1 MAVQKLLGPLAI
13 TSVSLPSSETEEEE
27 PKLYP
32 LVVADVALFSVD
44 TSGLQAHEIHKGLK
58 VLLVTRSEDPFQGM
72 WSLPGG
78 ILQPKADN
86 SLQATAE
93 RVLRQKVSVEVPYL
107 SEVRSFSGRERD
119 PRGWSVGV
127 LYYALLPRDQ
137 VNAVVKDSVD
147 AVEWVPAVDHG
158 LGKLAFDH
166 DAQLYAA
173 VEALRDKVERQAL
186 PLHLMPV
193 EFTLGALQKCCE
205 AILGHPLD
213 KSSFRR
219 RLVTDPPVVIGLDRK
234 EKAGAQ
240 RPSQLYRAPDG
251 FSFDE
256 PENHHARSRR
266 KAEGSM

>member
-1 MAVQKLLGPLAI
+1 MTIQKLLD
-13 TSVSLPSSETEEEE
+13 
-27 PKLYP
+27 P

-58 VLLVTRSEDPFQGM
+58 VLLVKRSHAPEQGL

-78 ILQPKADN
+78 ILQPDVDS

-107 SEVRSFSGRERD
+107 REVCSFSGPKRD
-119 PRGWSVGV
+119 PRGWSIGM

-137 VNAVVKDSVD
+137 VHALVKDSVD

-158 LGKLAFDH
+158 LGNLAFDH
-166 DAQLYAA
+166 DAQLDAA
-173 VEALRDKVERQAL
+173 VQALRDKVERRAL
-186 PLHLMPV
+186 PLHLMPA
-193 EFTLGALQKCCE
+193 EFTLGSLQKCCE

-256 PENHHARSRR
+256 PEKHHARSRS
-266 KAEGSM
+266 KAEGST